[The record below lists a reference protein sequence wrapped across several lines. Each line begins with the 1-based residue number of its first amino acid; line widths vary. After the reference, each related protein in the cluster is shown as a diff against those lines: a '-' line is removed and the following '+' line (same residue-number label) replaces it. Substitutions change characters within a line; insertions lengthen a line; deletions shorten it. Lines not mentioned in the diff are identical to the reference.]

1 MEIPNCHKS
10 IQFERHNVVNL
21 YKIHSEGGLS
31 ALVLIKTWQ
40 FLRGGPGE
48 FKVPFIA
55 LKRRA
60 C

>member
-31 ALVLIKTWQ
+31 ALVLIKT
-40 FLRGGPGE
+40 
-48 FKVPFIA
+48 
-55 LKRRA
+55 
-60 C
+60 